1 MIFSDKLKKARKFK
15 GLSQKELALAL
26 VREGRKASPQQI
38 SNWEKGTYSPSGKNL
53 QALCKVLGVGMEYFQ
68 EDSADAAGNILG
80 FDQEQKIPGQFS
92 LIEKKKGAISAGAG
106 LTASNEMD
114 FQLAF
119 RNDWLEKFGGVGQL
133 FVMRVEGDSME
144 PTLIENDIVLIN
156 RNETTVGPGGGI
168 FAIKWGELH
177 LVKRL
182 QLNPSTGNISVISD
196 NSKYKATTETQDA
209 FQIEGRVIW
218 FGRETR

>member
-1 MIFSDKLKKARKFK
+1 MIFSDKLKRARKLK
-15 GLSQKELALAL
+15 GLNQRELALAL

-68 EDSADAAGNILG
+68 EDSADSAGNILG
-80 FDQEQKIPGQFS
+80 FDQEKGIPVQFS
-92 LIEKKKGAISAGAG
+92 MIEKKKGAISAGAG
-106 LTASNEMD
+106 LIASSEVD

-119 RNDWLEKFGGVGQL
+119 RKDWLEKFGREEQL

-144 PTLIENDIVLIN
+144 PTLVENDMVLIN

-168 FAIKWGELH
+168 FAIKWADLS

-182 QLNPSTGNISVISD
+182 QLNPSTGSISVISD
-196 NSKYKATTETQDA
+196 NSKYNVITEPQDV

>member
-1 MIFSDKLKKARKFK
+1 MNFSHKLKKARKLK
-15 GLSQKELALAL
+15 GLNQRELALAL

-53 QALCKVLGVGMEYFQ
+53 QALCKVLGVGMECFQ
-68 EDSADAAGNILG
+68 DDSADSAGNVLG
-80 FDQEQKIPGQFS
+80 FDQGEGVPGQFS
-92 LIEKKKGAISAGAG
+92 MVEKKKGAISAGTG
-106 LTASNEMD
+106 LIASNEMD

-119 RNDWLEKFGGVGQL
+119 RNDWLEKFGGVRQL

-144 PTLIENDIVLIN
+144 PTLVENDIVLIN
-156 RNETTVGPGGGI
+156 KNEITVGPGGGI
-168 FAIKWGELH
+168 FAIKWGELL

-182 QLNPSTGNISVISD
+182 QLNPSSGKISIISD
-196 NSKYKATTETQDA
+196 NSKYRATTESQDA
-209 FQIEGRVIW
+209 FKIEGRVIW